1 MKNVLLATALLLLPG
16 AAGAQSK
23 VTVFVNVDVVPGDRA
38 EVIKRQTVL
47 VEDGRITAMA
57 AGLKAEL
64 PAGAVRV
71 DGKGKYL
78 MPGLVEMHGHL
89 PNEYVS
95 DEFVQKALAL
105 FVANGVTTVRG
116 MQGAANQ
123 LALRDR
129 IARGEMLGP
138 RLFCYGPAMG
148 KDVASREAAVAR
160 VKEYRQA
167 GYDGLKIHEGL
178 SLPVYEAIA
187 RTARELRM
195 PFGGH
200 VPNEV
205 GVVRALALGQKS
217 IEHLDGYVEDLAG
230 DYKDPSAQGPEI
242 FSGVSAAVLERVD
255 LKRLPELVDAT
266 RQAGAVVTPTM
277 LVWRILFRDAK
288 VEALRKL
295 PELKYWAPAE
305 VDDWVKQQTEAEKT
319 ARPAGELSALMGL
332 RRRILKAM
340 ADAHRVVLASD
351 TPFGFSVPGFSLR
364 NETQEMVKAGMTPA
378 QVIEAGTI
386 APARYF
392 GIDREAGTVAVG
404 KRADLILVD
413 GNPLQD
419 VANIFRSSGVM
430 VNGRWL
436 PRAELDAM
444 LADIERANRWPEVKD
459 LPVSAAEAAA
469 LSGTYSL
476 PAGAG
481 GKTVVSVE
489 KGALV
494 MTDRKGKNHRLLSQG
509 GRLFVVEDVKAT
521 LNFSPAQG
529 PAATVVVTHGQFQL
543 RGTRA
548 AR

>member
-1 MKNVLLATALLLLPG
+1 MSGPIGTVALLALFAVDP
-16 AAGAQSK
+16 QI
-23 VTVFVNVDVVPGDRA
+23 TVFDDVNVVPGDRA
-38 EVIKRQTVL
+38 QALKGQTVV
-47 VEDGRITAMA
+47 VEGGRIALMG
-57 AGLKAEL
+57 AGLRAKL

-78 MPGLVEMHGHL
+78 MPGLTEMHGHL
-89 PNEYVS
+89 PNELVG
-95 DEFVQKALAL
+95 DEFVQRALLL
-105 FVANGVTTVRG
+105 FLANGVTTVRG
-116 MQGAANQ
+116 VQGAASQ

-129 IARGEMLGP
+129 IARGELLAP

-148 KDVASREAAVAR
+148 RDVATAELAVAR
-160 VKEYRQA
+160 VKEYQKA

-178 SLPVYEAIA
+178 SVPVYEALTA
-187 RTARELRM
+187 TARQLKI
-195 PFGGH
+195 PFAGH
-200 VPNEV
+200 VPNDV

-217 IEHLDGYVEDLAG
+217 IEHLDGYVEALAG
-230 DYKDPSAQGPEI
+230 DYQEPGKTGDDI
-242 FSGVSAAVLERVD
+242 FRGVSAGVLERVD
-255 LKRLPELVDAT
+255 LKKLPALVEAT
-266 RQAGAVVTPTM
+266 RRAGAVVTPTM
-277 LVWRILFRDAK
+277 MVWRILFRDAK
-288 VEALRKL
+288 VAALRKL
-295 PELKYWAPAE
+295 PELKYWPAAE
-305 VDDWVKQQTEAEKT
+305 VDQWVIQQTEAEQT
-319 ARPAGELSALMGL
+319 ARPAAELSKLMGL
-332 RRRILKAM
+332 RRQILKAM
-340 ADAHRVVLASD
+340 AAAHLVVLGSD

-364 NETQEMVKAGMTPA
+364 NETQEMIKAGLTPA

-392 GIDREAGTVAVG
+392 GLEAEAGTVAVG
-404 KRADLILVD
+404 KRADLLLVD

-419 VANIFRSSGVM
+419 VANIFRTSGVM

-444 LADIERANRWPEVKD
+444 LADIAQANRWPEVKD
-459 LPVSAAEAAA
+459 LPLAAGEGAA
-469 LSGTYSL
+469 LSGTYTL

-494 MTDRKGKNHRLLSQG
+494 MTDRSGKPHRLLSQG

-529 PAATVVVTHGQFQL
+529 PAATLVVTHGQFQL